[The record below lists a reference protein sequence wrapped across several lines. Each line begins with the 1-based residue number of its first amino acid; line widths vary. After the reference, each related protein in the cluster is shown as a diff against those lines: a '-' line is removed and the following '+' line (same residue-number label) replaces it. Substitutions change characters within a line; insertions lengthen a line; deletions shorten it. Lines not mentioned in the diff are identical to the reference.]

1 MKITL
6 LDSEGTELQLGDLLL
21 LQHKSNGNLYM
32 GDKRYGLTFYT
43 RLQFIGD
50 KLYPLFNGFNFD
62 RVVKIDSLPDID
74 DLRHAEAKNDI
85 PEYWMHPK
93 AEMHL
98 IEEGKLDKWKMD
110 NLMMSYNSFIKLQ
123 P

>member
-1 MKITL
+1 MKVTL
-6 LDSEGTELQLGDLLL
+6 LDSEGTELQIGDLLQ
-21 LQHKSNGNLYM
+21 LQHKSNGYM
-32 GDKRYGLTFYT
+32 GGTTHGLTFYT

-50 KLYPLFNGFNFD
+50 ILYPLLNGFHFD
-62 RVVKIDSLPDID
+62 RIIKVDTLPDIE
-74 DLRHAEAKNDI
+74 DLKHCEAKNGQ

-93 AEMHL
+93 VEMHL

-110 NLMMSYNSFIKLQ
+110 NLMFSYNSFIKLQ

>member
-1 MKITL
+1 MKVTL
-6 LDSEGTELQLGDLLL
+6 LDSEGTELKIGDLLL
-21 LQHKSNGNLYM
+21 LQHKSNGYM
-32 GDKRYGLTFYT
+32 GSQTHGLTFYT

-50 KLYPLFNGFNFD
+50 KLYPLFNGFHFD
-62 RVVKIDSLPDID
+62 RVVRIDSLPEIE
-74 DLRHAEAKNDI
+74 DLRQKKKKNDF
-85 PEYWMHPK
+85 PEFWMHPK

-110 NLMMSYNSFIKLQ
+110 NLMFSHNSFIKLQ

>member
-1 MKITL
+1 MKVTL
-6 LDSEGTELQLGDLLL
+6 LDSEGTELQIGDLLM
-21 LQHKSNGNLYM
+21 LQHKSNGYM
-32 GDKRYGLTFYT
+32 GGSTHGLTFYT

-50 KLYPLFNGFNFD
+50 KLYPLFNGFYFD
-62 RVVKIDSLPDID
+62 RVVKIDTLPESDE
-74 DLRHAEAKNDI
+74 LKYAEAKSDT

-93 AEMHL
+93 IEMHL